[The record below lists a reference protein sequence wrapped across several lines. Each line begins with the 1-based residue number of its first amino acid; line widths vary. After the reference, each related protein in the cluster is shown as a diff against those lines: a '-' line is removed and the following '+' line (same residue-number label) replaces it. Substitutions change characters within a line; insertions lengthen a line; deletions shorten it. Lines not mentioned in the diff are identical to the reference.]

1 MGALALP
8 RLPGEI
14 LLNVLSSFQVRL
26 SRVGGAGG
34 LIGLGRAVVGQCG
47 ATRRPHRPI
56 RRIYLNP
63 TDRLIELSC
72 VG

>member
-14 LLNVLSSFQVRL
+14 LLNVLS
-26 SRVGGAGG
+26 RVGGAGG
-34 LIGLGRAVVGQCG
+34 LIGLGRAVGGQCG
-47 ATRRPHRPI
+47 ATRGPHRPI